1 MNKISQLLR
10 LKKLVK
16 LKFSLLVV
24 NVKENYTTASRRV
37 IEWDTVIAGQMGII
51 LK

>member
-1 MNKISQLLR
+1 
-10 LKKLVK
+10 VK

-51 LK
+51 LTDRG

>member
-1 MNKISQLLR
+1 
-10 LKKLVK
+10 VK